1 LVAQR
6 LSVGPP
12 PTQPGA
18 SGLWTGEYHA
28 YGASSSE
35 ESDFDDDDEDE
46 GDEEGGGEGGEKEE
60 GSEELRYDADGSVH
74 SARAF
79 ADYYGPDEGA
89 RAWAA
94 ATVARPAKAAA
105 EHLPRESR
113 RRRRRRD
120 SKRRAPVEPPWARF
134 AELQRRTTGSAP
146 TDGSDSRVA
155 AAFAAFLLA
164 EAEAN
169 ALEAEQE
176 EAHAAARAQTLQT
189 RRVKSP
195 VRGKGHAC
203 YDF

>member
-1 LVAQR
+1 VVAQR
-6 LSVGPP
+6 LSVGTP
-12 PTQPGA
+12 PTQRGA

-28 YGASSSE
+28 YGASSTE
-35 ESDFDDDDEDE
+35 ESDLDDDDE

-60 GSEELRYDADGSVH
+60 GSEELRVDADGSVH

-79 ADYYGPDEGA
+79 ADYYGPDEAA

-105 EHLPRESR
+105 EHHPHESHR
-113 RRRRRRD
+113 RRQD
-120 SKRRAPVEPPWARF
+120 SKRRALFEPPWARF
-134 AELQRRTTGSAP
+134 AELQRRTTGLAP